1 MTRISI
7 VANRWHIND
16 RVTYSGAR
24 AEGLLMNVRMINA
37 VFEDAPRSELNPDD
51 ITTRFIAQIPD
62 YVAHGIRAFTI
73 GLQGGFPGYEG
84 AHCSAFAADGSLRAS
99 YLTRVQ
105 RVIEAADRAGA
116 AIILSCYY
124 QRQDQNLRDWD
135 AIRAGVVNVVNW
147 ITTNHFANILLET
160 TNEFT
165 HAGFTHTRLMTPE
178 GQVELIQ
185 LAKQIAPNLLVSVSG
200 CGDALIPD
208 PVGAIADFIL
218 FHLNR
223 IPLDEIPAKIAALE
237 RFGKALVCNEDRK
250 IGKEGARAAEIC
262 AANGASWG
270 LMAREVNQYN
280 PPFRFEGHK
289 DDPIV
294 YAKLNELT
302 TASRGFK

>member
-1 MTRISI
+1 MNHMTHISI
-7 VANRWHIND
+7 VSNRWHIND
-16 RVTYSGAR
+16 RVTYPGAR

-37 VFEDAPRSELNPDD
+37 VFEDAIRPDLDPDD
-51 ITTRFIAQIPD
+51 ITARFVAQIPD
-62 YVAHGIRAFTI
+62 YVAHGICAFTI

-84 AHCSAFAADGSLRAS
+84 ARCSAFATDGSLRES
-99 YLTRVQ
+99 YLARVQ
-105 RVIEAADRAGA
+105 RVVQAADRAGA

-124 QRQDQNLRDWD
+124 QRQDQNLRDWN
-135 AIRAGVVNVVNW
+135 AIRAGIVNTANW
-147 ITTNHFANILLET
+147 ITTNRFANILLET

-165 HAGFTHTRLMTPE
+165 HAGFTHTRLMTSE

-185 LAKQIAPNLLVSVSG
+185 LAKRTAPELLVSVSG

-208 PVGAIADFIL
+208 PVGAVADFIL

-237 RFGKALVCNEDRK
+237 RFGKAVVCNEDRK
-250 IGKEGARAAEIC
+250 IGEEGARAAEIC
-262 AANGASWG
+262 VANGASWG

-280 PPFRFEGHK
+280 PPFRFEGYR
-289 DDPIV
+289 DDPLV

-302 TASRGFK
+302 IV